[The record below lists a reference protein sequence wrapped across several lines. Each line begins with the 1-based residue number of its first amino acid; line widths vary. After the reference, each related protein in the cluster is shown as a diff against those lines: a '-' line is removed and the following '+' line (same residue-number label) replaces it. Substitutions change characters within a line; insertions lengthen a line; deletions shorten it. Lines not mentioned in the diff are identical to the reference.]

1 MKENSLPRIVVIILC
16 AVVFIAVLVVNALA
30 AAGRGELKMIIQ
42 DTRAKVEVTE
52 SGLTRA
58 FLNLSLFRLRWHN
71 VAVISHGVTVFS
83 L

>member
-58 FLNLSLFRLRWHN
+58 F
-71 VAVISHGVTVFS
+71 
-83 L
+83 

>member
-16 AVVFIAVLVVNALA
+16 AAVFIAVLVVNALA

-58 FLNLSLFRLRWHN
+58 F
-71 VAVISHGVTVFS
+71 
-83 L
+83 